1 VTTGYDRRKTFRS
14 YGAMPFRESIEYHS
28 SLPDYFTKRH
38 PFYWR
43 MMKAIGTNHGVLDI
57 STIDASDCRVH
68 ATWFLSQVTERFTDE
83 QSPAALTD
91 HTSSSSLL
99 CHTYLRFTWIQQH
112 RLRRQSAPSS
122 AIVPGFPS
130 MFRTRP
136 WTGRRSGTDAVPG
149 ILR

>member
-1 VTTGYDRRKTFRS
+1 VTSGYDRHKTFRS
-14 YGAMPFRESIEYHS
+14 YGAMTFSESIEYHS

-43 MMKAIGTNHGVLDI
+43 MMEAIGTNHGVLDI
-57 STIDASDCRVH
+57 SAIDASDCRVH
-68 ATWFLSQVTERFTDE
+68 AAWFLSQVTERFTDE

-91 HTSSSSLL
+91 HTSSPSLL
-99 CHTYLRFTWIQQH
+99 CRTYLRFTWMQQH
-112 RLRRQSAPSS
+112 RLRRQSVPSS